1 MLLYLTLD
9 NRRLDMLFFLHF
21 QLLRRWS
28 VHCPGRSVPK
38 KWRPSKYKYNFQL
51 WGNTIGSL
59 NQEGGVCEEWHWHS
73 ANRRNPRHVCWYKLI
88 CLVQLVLIY
97 GITVGRRATDLQPG
111 WKISMKTQQLLSPD
125 MLSCL
130 CKVSQHGNRLL
141 IYRKHSFAKSE
152 ILYSVHSCLVSH
164 WFAAALNCSNQ
175 SNETIIY
182 NLGCVSYLKYIFC
195 PNLNRFFSF
204 SYLLFFSL
212 KTFTHRSSS
221 VLWFGS
227 FDLWGH
233 LTNAFQISFSWLFW
247 V

>member
-97 GITVGRRATDLQPG
+97 GITVGRQATDLQPG

-130 CKVSQHGNRLL
+130 CKVSQHGSRLL
-141 IYRKHSFAKSE
+141 IYHPRPPSIHWLNLKPLMPVQCAQLPRVTLICSCSKLLQSIQSNNNLQFGLCVILE
-152 ILYSVHSCLVSH
+152 IYLCSN
-164 WFAAALNCSNQ
+164 LNC
-175 SNETIIY
+175 
-182 NLGCVSYLKYIFC
+182 L
-195 PNLNRFFSF
+195 FSF
-204 SYLLFFSL
+204 SYLLF
-212 KTFTHRSSS
+212 S
-221 VLWFGS
+221 V
-227 FDLWGH
+227 
-233 LTNAFQISFSWLFW
+233 
-247 V
+247 

>member
-1 MLLYLTLD
+1 MLLSLTSD
-9 NRRLDMLFFLHF
+9 NGLFFL
-21 QLLRRWS
+21 QLS
-28 VHCPGRSVPK
+28 IVKKVICPGRSVPK

-97 GITVGRRATDLQPG
+97 GITVGRQATDLQPG

-175 SNETIIY
+175 SNQTIIY

-227 FDLWGH
+227 FDLCY
-233 LTNAFQISFSWLFW
+233 
-247 V
+247 